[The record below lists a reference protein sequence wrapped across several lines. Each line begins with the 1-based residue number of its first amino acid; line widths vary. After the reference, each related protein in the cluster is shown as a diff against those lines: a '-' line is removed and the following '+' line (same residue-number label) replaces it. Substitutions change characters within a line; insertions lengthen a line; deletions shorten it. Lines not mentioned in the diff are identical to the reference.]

1 MLGFYRLILGWGDMD
16 VCSIAI
22 IAKRTG
28 LFPGPGSYELLE
40 NCSIDE
46 YSDGGSMPAGRVRVP
61 VLLMRSASEKNTKTW
76 VWVRLGLRTS
86 VSG

>member
-1 MLGFYRLILGWGDMD
+1 MD

-46 YSDGGSMPAGRVRVP
+46 CSDGGSMPAGACPRPRAIDAECF
-61 VLLMRSASEKNTKTW
+61 REEYKNLGMGAPRIANECEW
-76 VWVRLGLRTS
+76 VG
-86 VSG
+86 